1 MNPTGL
7 TIIISVILGLG
18 LTTTGAYFSIDNV
31 IHPQGFLFEGVVMF
45 SLGIAILLMVA
56 IAASIGKTILTFN
69 EILQRQL
76 EIQQE
81 MKKISTR
88 NSGLTPGSFSS
99 ILSSMM
105 QNPGAANGITLDLS
119 SLEKPGSFSG
129 MMMNY
134 PEGSLEGMGID
145 ELEKELAKAVKKDDF
160 ERAEEIQKAIKEL
173 KGPGDSDEKNEE

>member
-18 LTTTGAYFSIDNV
+18 LTVTGAYFSIDNV
-31 IHPQGFLFEGVVMF
+31 IQPQGFLFEGVVMF
-45 SLGIAILLMVA
+45 SLGIVTLLMVA

-81 MKKISTR
+81 MKKIS
-88 NSGLTPGSFSS
+88 NKAPGPGSFGS
-99 ILSSMM
+99 ILSTML
-105 QNPGAANGITLDLS
+105 QNPGANGITLDLS
-119 SLEKPGSFSG
+119 NMESPDLKSSLSG

-145 ELEKELAKAVKKDDF
+145 ELEKELAKAVKTDDF
-160 ERAEEIQKAIKEL
+160 ERAEKIQKAIKEI
-173 KGPGDSDEKNEE
+173 KGSNDSDEKSEE